1 MTCGNRSREKKV
13 KGYTL
18 KKGEIDKVIY
28 VSDYE
33 EMLKDMMKIKKKNIP
48 LAKKSP
54 FPDEA
59 VEKW

>member
-1 MTCGNRSREKKV
+1 MTCGNRSREKKI

-18 KKGEIDKVIY
+18 KKGEINKVVY
-28 VSDYE
+28 VDDYE
-33 EMLKDMMKIKKKNIP
+33 QMIKDMKLIKWKKVP

>member
-18 KKGEIDKVIY
+18 KKGEINKVVY
-28 VSDYE
+28 VDDYE
-33 EMLKDMMKIKKKNIP
+33 QMIKDMKLITWKKVP

>member
-28 VSDYE
+28 VHDYE
-33 EMLKDMMKIKKKNIP
+33 HMIEDMKLIKKTKIP

-54 FPDEA
+54 FPDGD